1 MAQVAF
7 NRELEIILV
16 RLSVGGVNADES
28 QVLPVGVDTGASTTV
43 IPTQVALDLGYDLA
57 NPNRVMR
64 IVTGSGMIS
73 IFIFRFLRFPMVKIN
88 RPRAIGKEHR
98 ILSVGDARKPA
109 SLWYRRDRLRSGDRK
124 LQLRAN

>member
-64 IVTGSGMIS
+64 IAG
-73 IFIFRFLRFPMVKIN
+73 
-88 RPRAIGKEHR
+88 
-98 ILSVGDARKPA
+98 
-109 SLWYRRDRLRSGDRK
+109 
-124 LQLRAN
+124 

>member
-73 IFIFRFLRFPMVKIN
+73 ISFT
-88 RPRAIGKEHR
+88 G
-98 ILSVGDARKPA
+98 KPA
-109 SLWYRRDRLRSGDRK
+109 SLWYRRARLRAGERK
-124 LQLRAN
+124 LQLCDN